1 MPTSP
6 KEKHP
11 PPTKAKRV
19 HAKKCDQNQYITKYC
34 GKEVRMKDT
43 KIITT
48 EMELH
53 NAASYAAVILCDDE
67 EFKDTDDEQLMRF
80 AAAVMV
86 MVCGHLTGER
96 EFSQEAYE
104 KNKEILEECRMEI
117 QNSMGETP

>member
-1 MPTSP
+1 
-6 KEKHP
+6 
-11 PPTKAKRV
+11 
-19 HAKKCDQNQYITKYC
+19 
-34 GKEVRMKDT
+34 MKDT